1 LNYHGRSADPIHLI
15 HPIHPIHHIL
25 PIPSILSIPSI
36 PFISSFH
43 LLLGVIM
50 ICICEPRDA
59 SARSFNRLR
68 SVHTIMIFVVP
79 ASTDHLLW
87 TMAIKTPDAHNHSQ
101 ETERDQLGVTRK
113 SPEPFSASGWLPV
126 RIALPDHCRRGW
138 APINQR
144 AHIILLWEL
153 ISVSRSAHFRF
164 ATLGLSKHP
173 RTMCTVLSQVVS
185 CHGGLLFM
193 SLLQNHQRT
202 HWNVE
207 ITLCHAC

>member
-1 LNYHGRSADPIHLI
+1 MSRGTPRHAHLTDCV
-15 HPIHPIHHIL
+15 
-25 PIPSILSIPSI
+25 
-36 PFISSFH
+36 PFIQSGFWSCRPALTIFFGPWPSRH
-43 LLLGVIM
+43 LKI
-50 ICICEPRDA
+50 I
-59 SARSFNRLR
+59 
-68 SVHTIMIFVVP
+68 TILKRRNG
-79 ASTDHLLW
+79 TNW
-87 TMAIKTPDAHNHSQ
+87 
-101 ETERDQLGVTRK
+101 GCTRK

-164 ATLGLSKHP
+164 ATSGLSKHP

-193 SLLQNHQRT
+193 SLLRNHQRT
-202 HWNVE
+202 HWNIE

>member
-1 LNYHGRSADPIHLI
+1 
-15 HPIHPIHHIL
+15 
-25 PIPSILSIPSI
+25 
-36 PFISSFH
+36 
-43 LLLGVIM
+43 M

-59 SARSFNRLR
+59 SARSFNRLS

-87 TMAIKTPDAHNHSQ
+87 TMAIKTPDPHNHSH
-101 ETERDQLGVTRK
+101 ETEWDQMGVTRK

-164 ATLGLSKHP
+164 AMSGLSKHP

-193 SLLQNHQRT
+193 SLLRNHQRT

-207 ITLCHAC
+207 ITLCYAC

>member
-1 LNYHGRSADPIHLI
+1 MIYHGRSAD
-15 HPIHPIHHIL
+15 PIHPIHHIL
-25 PIPSILSIPSI
+25 PIPSILLIPSI

-87 TMAIKTPDAHNHSQ
+87 TMAIKTPEDHNHSQ

-153 ISVSRSAHFRF
+153 MSVSRSAHFRF
-164 ATLGLSKHP
+164 ATSGLSKHP

-193 SLLQNHQRT
+193 SLL
-202 HWNVE
+202 
-207 ITLCHAC
+207 